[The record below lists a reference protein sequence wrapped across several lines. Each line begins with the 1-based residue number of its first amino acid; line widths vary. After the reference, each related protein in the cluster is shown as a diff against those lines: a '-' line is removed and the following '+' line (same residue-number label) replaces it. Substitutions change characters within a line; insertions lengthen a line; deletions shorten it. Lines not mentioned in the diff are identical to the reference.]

1 MLVSTSHNFIF
12 VHIAKNGGGSVRT
25 LLSPYHAGAMGPR
38 TWLTDMMADLP
49 FRQDPRNVRF
59 RPHPNARWARRKF
72 GAEMFDAA
80 FSFAFVRNPWDRA
93 VSRYEF
99 VRQHAKHG
107 QHRRFQSM
115 SFDRFITDEWFRNLL
130 VSRSQLSEVADRNGK
145 ILVKKIYRFEAMDE
159 AITDICARIGIAR
172 PDILPRE
179 NKSVRKSYQSYFTPR
194 TKARFDRIYRQDI
207 ERFEY
212 SF

>member
-25 LLSPYHAGAMGPR
+25 LLSPYHAGAAGSR

-49 FRQDPRNVRF
+49 FRQDPKDVLF

-72 GAEMFDAA
+72 GAAFFDST

-107 QHRRFQSM
+107 QHRRFQAM
-115 SFDRFITDEWFRNLL
+115 SFDRFVTDEWVRNLL
-130 VSRSQLSEVADRNGK
+130 VSRSQLSEVSDRSGK
-145 ILVKKIYRFEAMDE
+145 ILVTKIYRFEAME
-159 AITDICARIGIAR
+159 AAVTDICERIGIAR
-172 PDILPRE
+172 PQTLPRE
-179 NKSVRKSYQSYFTPR
+179 NKSIRKSYREYFSDR
-194 TKARFDRIYRQDI
+194 TKARFDHIYRQDI
-207 ERFEY
+207 ERFGYEY
-212 SF
+212 